1 MIPDSYGVAYTLWA
15 DPGRQSDENN
25 TRYSRAVMGAHMYVQ
40 RRLVAELEYVECERE
55 PKCERREPA

>member
-1 MIPDSYGVAYTLWA
+1 MIHDSYGVAIHC
-15 DPGRQSDENN
+15 GRIRRQSDENN

-55 PKCERREPA
+55 PRCERREPA